1 MLEIEISAAGVPSTP
16 PPNDTPPP
24 DDESGELHP
33 AGSIRQPWY
42 AAAVMAVLMTHRGTP
57 LRTAEV
63 TARLGELD
71 GFLEYAESSVTKV
84 LNDLGRLKLVT
95 NLRGKGY
102 WVPS

>member
-1 MLEIEISAAGVPSTP
+1 VVCGRRHGR
-16 PPNDTPPP
+16 PNDAP
-24 DDESGELHP
+24 
-33 AGSIRQPWY
+33 
-42 AAAVMAVLMTHRGTP
+42 GTP